1 MLKSLFFPPV
11 LLDKRVAF
19 MLRSIDKGRLML
31 SVQACNWHPVGS
43 SGLSKVHTR
52 RSQTV
57 PSMIFTHLTMC
68 VCVCVHAQSR
78 DQDRG
83 LANVKLRV
91 AARVCVFACACQF
104 SLRFSS
110 LSHTW
115 VSMKECVW
123 VMRGAASGERSS
135 WPLVPGLSW
144 QMSE

>member
-1 MLKSLFFPPV
+1 
-11 LLDKRVAF
+11 
-19 MLRSIDKGRLML
+19 ML
-31 SVQACNWHPVGS
+31 SVQACNRHPVGS
-43 SGLSKVHTR
+43 LGLSKVHTR

-68 VCVCVHAQSR
+68 VHVCVCLCECMLRVVTRREGS
-78 DQDRG
+78 
-83 LANVKLRV
+83 ANVKLCDP
-91 AARVCVFACACQF
+91 VCVCVCVRAHQF
-104 SLRFSS
+104 SLCFSS
-110 LSHTW
+110 LSHTC